1 MILGLPN
8 TLTVQSGTRHVPAD
22 QASYAGLRP
31 DDVLDQR
38 FLIVETLKQGG
49 MSTVFKAEDLQ
60 QANQFVAVK
69 VPLAKYATGLGAW
82 SRVNREEEIGSQ
94 FHHPYLLRFVP
105 VPGRPH
111 GAYVVT
117 EYLHGETLAD
127 RLQRSRPLPEAEAL
141 DLAGRVAEAL
151 QHLHEHGVVHYDLKP
166 GNVMLCTDG
175 SIRLLDFGLAH
186 PVPTSRFSLQGSAP
200 AMGTTGYIAPEQ
212 LLGKH
217 GRPSADIYSLGA
229 MLYEMLTG
237 TAPFPEDDP
246 MDRGSQRLTGDPT
259 APRQLNPSLSPQAEE
274 ITLRALQRDP
284 SRRYPTAA
292 ALRADLAWPRQV
304 SVTGLCDR
312 LQPSTRGKRV
322 LLKARRL
329 ALICGLPLAVQALV
343 YVWLWYQSLGPR

>member
-31 DDVLDQR
+31 DDVLDHR
-38 FLIVETLKQGG
+38 FRIVETLKQGG
-49 MSTVFKAEDLQ
+49 MATVFKAEDLQ
-60 QANQFVAVK
+60 QDQQPVAVK

-82 SRVNREEEIGSQ
+82 SRVNREEEIVSQ
-94 FHHPYLLRFVP
+94 LHHPYLLRFVP

-127 RLQRSRPLPEAEAL
+127 RLQRARPLPETEAL
-141 DLAGRVAEAL
+141 DIAGRVAEAL

-166 GNVMLCTDG
+166 GNIMLCTDG
-175 SIRLLDFGLAH
+175 SIRLVDFGLAH
-186 PVPTSRFSLQGSAP
+186 PMPTRRFSLQGSAP
-200 AMGTTGYIAPEQ
+200 AMGTTEYIAPEQ
-212 LLGKH
+212 LRGKH

-229 MLYEMLTG
+229 TLYEMLTG
-237 TAPFPEDDP
+237 AAPFTDSDP
-246 MDRGSQRLTGDPT
+246 LDSGSQRLTGDPT
-259 APRQLNPSLSPQAEE
+259 APRKLNPFISPQAEE

-292 ALRADLAWPRQV
+292 ALRADLVQPRQV

-312 LQPSTRGKRV
+312 LQPSTRWKRV
-322 LLKARRL
+322 LLKARWI
-329 ALICGLPLAVQALV
+329 ALTCVLPVAVQALL
-343 YVWLWYQSLGPR
+343 YVWLWYQSPGKR